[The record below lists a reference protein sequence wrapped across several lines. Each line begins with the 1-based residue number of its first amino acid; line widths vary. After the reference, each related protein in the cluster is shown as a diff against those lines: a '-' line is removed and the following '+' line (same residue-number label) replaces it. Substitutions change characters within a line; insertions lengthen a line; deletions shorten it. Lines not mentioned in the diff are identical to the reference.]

1 MEKENVINKI
11 RKLLKLQYGAEK
23 IGSEGEAFAAAE
35 AIRRLLT
42 EYNLTLD
49 DVGTEEEKQEIEMT
63 EDVISFVDGYG
74 FTWKKVLMSTICEFN
89 FCTMYL
95 RGDKKMLIIGA
106 EHNVIVCRE
115 FFTYL
120 CQVFRRL
127 AQQRLDEHQLELRI
141 EGKRLTDKGC
151 REFIRSYLE
160 GTGFGLRDNYESRQ
174 PTSQETALVLSHKK
188 MAEDY
193 LHNKTDYHHTGATHK
208 PKNRAV
214 YEEAFMAGFDDGL
227 NVSLDKQIA
236 GGKKSTQ
243 AELFK

>member
-42 EYNLTLD
+42 EYNLTLN

-63 EDVISFVDGYG
+63 EDTISFVDGYG

-89 FCTMYL
+89 FCSMYI

-127 AQQRLDEHQLELRI
+127 AQQRLDEHQLELYA

-151 REFIRSYLE
+151 MEFIRSYLE
-160 GTGFGLRDNYESRQ
+160 GTGFGLHDNYESRQ
-174 PTSQETALVLSHKK
+174 PTSEETALVLCHQK

-193 LHNKTDYHHTGATHK
+193 LHNKTSYHYQGTHK
-208 PKNRAV
+208 PKKRAV

-227 NVSLDKQIA
+227 NVSLDKQIE
-236 GGKKSTQ
+236 GGKKPTQ

>member
-42 EYNLTLD
+42 DYNLTLD
-49 DVGTEEEKQEIEMT
+49 DVGSEEEEQKVNMT
-63 EDVISFVDGYG
+63 EDVISYVDSYG
-74 FTWKKVLMSTICEFN
+74 FEWKKVLMSTICEFN
-89 FCTMYL
+89 FCSMYI
-95 RGDKKMLIIGA
+95 RDDKKMLIIGA

-127 AQQRLDEHQLELRI
+127 AQQRLDEHQLELYA

-151 REFIRSYLE
+151 KEFIRSYLE
-160 GTGFGLRDNYESRQ
+160 GTGFGLHDNYESRQ
-174 PTSQETALVLSHKK
+174 PTSEETALVLSHQK

-193 LHNKTDYHHTGATHK
+193 LHNKTSYHHQGTHK
-208 PKNRAV
+208 PKERAV

-227 NVSLDKQIA
+227 NVSLDKQIE
-236 GGKKSTQ
+236 GGKKPTQ

>member
-42 EYNLTLD
+42 EYNLTLN
-49 DVGTEEEKQEIEMT
+49 DVGTEKEKQEIEMT
-63 EDVISFVDGYG
+63 EDAISFVDGYG

-89 FCTMYL
+89 FCSMYI

-127 AQQRLDEHQLELRI
+127 AQQRLDEHQLELYA

-151 REFIRSYLE
+151 KEFIRSYLE
-160 GTGFGLRDNYESRQ
+160 GTGFGLHDNYESRQ
-174 PTSQETALVLSHKK
+174 PTSEETALVLCHQK

-193 LHNKTDYHHTGATHK
+193 LHNKTSYQHQGTHN
-208 PKNRAV
+208 PKERAV

-227 NVSLDKQIA
+227 NVSLDKQIE
-236 GGKKSTQ
+236 GGKKPTQ

>member
-1 MEKENVINKI
+1 MEKQNVINKI
-11 RKLLKLQYGAEK
+11 RKLLKLQYSAEK
-23 IGSEGEAFAAAE
+23 IGSEGEVFAAAE

-49 DVGTEEEKQEIEMT
+49 DVGSEDEKQEVEMT
-63 EDVISFVDGYG
+63 EDAISFVDNHG
-74 FTWKKVLMSTICEFN
+74 FNWKKVLMSTICEFN
-89 FCTMYL
+89 FCTMYI

-127 AQQRLDEHQLELRI
+127 AQQRLDEHNLELYAQ
-141 EGKRLTDKGC
+141 GKRLTDKGC
-151 REFIRSYLE
+151 NEFIRSYLE
-160 GTGFGLRDNYESRQ
+160 GAGFGLHDNYESRQ
-174 PTSQETALVLSHKK
+174 PTSQETALVLSHQK

-193 LHNKTDYHHTGATHK
+193 LRNKTDYQHHGTHK
-208 PKNRAV
+208 PKEHPL
-214 YEEAFMAGFDDGL
+214 YENAFMAGFDDGL

-236 GGKKSTQ
+236 GGRKPSQ
-243 AELFK
+243 AQLFK

>member
-1 MEKENVINKI
+1 MEKQNVINKI

-23 IGSEGEAFAAAE
+23 IGSEGEAFAAAG
-35 AIRRLLT
+35 AVRRLLT

-49 DVGTEEEKQEIEMT
+49 DVGQDEENQQIEMT
-63 EDVISFVDGYG
+63 EDAISFVDGYG

-127 AQQRLDEHQLELRI
+127 ARKHLDEHQLKLRV
-141 EGKRLTDKGC
+141 EGKSLTDKGIK
-151 REFIRSYLE
+151 EFIRSYLE
-160 GTGFGLRDNYESRQ
+160 GTGFGLHDNYESRQ
-174 PTSQETALVLSHKK
+174 PTSEETALVLSHQK
-188 MAEDY
+188 MADDY
-193 LHNKTDYHHTGATHK
+193 IHNKTSYHYHGTQKLKEHAL
-208 PKNRAV
+208 
-214 YEEAFMAGFDDGL
+214 YENAFMAGFNDGL

-236 GGKKSTQ
+236 GGKKPTQ

>member
-1 MEKENVINKI
+1 MERDNVINKI

-49 DVGTEEEKQEIEMT
+49 DVGQDEEKQQIEMT
-63 EDVISFVDGYG
+63 EDAISFVDNYG
-74 FTWKKVLMSTICEFN
+74 FNWKKVLMSTICEFN
-89 FCTMYL
+89 FCTMYI

-127 AQQRLDEHQLELRI
+127 SQQRLDERQLELHI
-141 EGKRLTDKGC
+141 EGKLLTDKGC
-151 REFIRSYLE
+151 KEFIRSYLE
-160 GTGFGLRDNYESRQ
+160 GAGFGLHDNYESRQ
-174 PTSQETALVLSHKK
+174 PTSEETALALSHKK

-193 LHNKTDYHHTGATHK
+193 LHNKTDYHYTGNTHK
-208 PKNRAV
+208 PKEHAV
-214 YEEAFMAGFDDGL
+214 YEDAFMAGFADGL
-227 NVSLDKQIA
+227 NVSLDNQIA
-236 GGKKSTQ
+236 DDRKPSQ
-243 AELFK
+243 AQLFK

>member
-1 MEKENVINKI
+1 MDKENVINKI
-11 RKLLKLQYGAEK
+11 RKLLRLQYGAEK

-49 DVGTEEEKQEIEMT
+49 DVGQDEEKQEIEMT
-63 EDVISFVDGYG
+63 EDAISFVDGYG

-89 FCTMYL
+89 FCAMYL

-127 AQQRLDEHQLELRI
+127 AQQRLDEHQLELRTK
-141 EGKRLTDKGC
+141 GKRLTDKGC

-160 GTGFGLRDNYESRQ
+160 GAGFGLRDNYKSRQ
-174 PTSQETALVLSHKK
+174 PTSEETALVLSHQK

-193 LHNKTDYHHTGATHK
+193 LHNKTDYRHQGTHK
-208 PKNRAV
+208 LKEHSV
-214 YEEAFMAGFDDGL
+214 YEDAFLTGFDDGL

-236 GGKKSTQ
+236 ADKNAPT
-243 AELFK
+243 ARTF

>member
-42 EYNLTLD
+42 EYNLTLN

-63 EDVISFVDGYG
+63 EDAISFVDGYG

-89 FCTMYL
+89 FCSMYI

-127 AQQRLDEHQLELRI
+127 AQQRLDEYQLELYA

-160 GTGFGLRDNYESRQ
+160 GTGFGLHDNYESRQ
-174 PTSQETALVLSHKK
+174 PTSEETALVLCHQK

-193 LHNKTDYHHTGATHK
+193 LHNKTSYQHHGTYK
-208 PKNRAV
+208 PKERAV

-227 NVSLDKQIA
+227 NVSLDKQIE
-236 GGKKSTQ
+236 GGKKPTQ